1 MTPIFETFKKEHH
14 HPSSSP
20 PHKKEYWQN
29 ELKSLGIEQK
39 QQNKLN
45 DRAELEALAEIVK
58 QVYYQ
63 DYETAYG
70 ESSIS
75 HKLIPIYEKNTASIF

>member
-14 HPSSSP
+14 H

-29 ELKSLGIEQK
+29 ELKSLGIEPK
-39 QQNKLN
+39 QQNELN
-45 DRAELEALAEIVK
+45 DRAELVALTEIIR

-63 DYETAYG
+63 DYKTAYG
-70 ESSIS
+70 ESSS
-75 HKLIPIYEKNTASIF
+75 SNNTHSNI